1 MNGLEQ
7 SLNELLR
14 DSGSRLSSADLEEI
28 VAGVAA
34 APRAVDPDRWM
45 VLVGDQL
52 TPAMQEKLRSLL
64 AEERERLDRVETA
77 RPPVTDR
84 LAALRAELARRDL
97 DGFLIPLADEHQSE
111 FPPRRTRRLEW
122 LTDFSGSAGMA
133 VVMAD
138 KAALFVDGR
147 YTLQA
152 RHQVDA
158 GLFEQNNI
166 TLKLV
171 HHWVAENAGEG
182 ARIAYDPWLHS
193 PDRLVVLRESAAR
206 AGAILVPTEP
216 NPVDVVWT
224 EQPAAPIAPVEIHP
238 VLYAGRESGEKRD
251 EAVASLVQKGA
262 SSLILSAPDSINWLL
277 NIRGGETPN
286 TPAALGFVVLGV
298 DGPVDLFTDPRKF
311 TAGTRAHLGDAV
323 TIRPPAELG
332 VYLDALG
339 EAGQTVLTPSGSTP
353 AWIVERL
360 NEAGAEL
367 ISGEDPCV
375 MPKACKNSVEVQGT
389 RNAHIRDG
397 AALCRFLA
405 WLAVEAPKGTVDEI
419 GAVAALYDFRAVGDL
434 FRGLSFETISGAG
447 PNGAIVH
454 YRVAPETNRTLEPGS
469 LYLVDSGALYLDG
482 TTDVTRT
489 LAIGEPDAEMR
500 DRFTRVLKGH
510 LAVAAARFPVR
521 TSGGQL
527 DSLARAALWQ
537 VGLDYEHGT
546 GHGVG
551 SYLGVHEGPQRIA
564 KRFSDVPL
572 RPGMVISNEP
582 GYYKT
587 GSWGIRIENLEVVRQ
602 APPID
607 GGELETLMFET
618 LTLVPIDLALVE
630 PALMTTA
637 EIDWLNAYHAR
648 VRETITPLVDAA
660 TADWLKEATRAIA
673 F

>member
-1 MNGLEQ
+1 MNASEQ
-7 SLNELLR
+7 ALNDMLG
-14 DSGSRLSSADLEEI
+14 DSGSHLSSADLEEI

-34 APRAVDPDRWM
+34 APQSVDSDRWM
-45 VLVGDQL
+45 VLVGDRL
-52 TPAMQEKLRSLL
+52 TPALQEKLRSLL
-64 AEERERLDRVETA
+64 AEERARLDRVETA
-77 RPPVTDR
+77 RPPVADR

-122 LTDFSGSAGMA
+122 LTDFSGSAGIA

-152 RHQVDA
+152 GHQVDA
-158 GLFEQNNI
+158 RLFEQNNI
-166 TLKLV
+166 TLKPV
-171 HHWVAENAGEG
+171 HHWIAENAGEG
-182 ARIAYDPWLHS
+182 ARIAYDPWLHT

-216 NPVDVVWT
+216 NPVDVIWT
-224 EQPAAPIAPVEIHP
+224 DQPAAPLAPVEIHP
-238 VLYAGRESGEKRD
+238 VLYAGRESREKRD
-251 EAVASLVQKGA
+251 EAISSLIRKGA
-262 SSLILSAPDSINWLL
+262 ASVILSAPDSINWLL

-286 TPAALGFVVLGV
+286 TPLALGFAALGM
-298 DGPVDLFTDPRKF
+298 DGSIDLFMDSRKF
-311 TAGTRAHLGDAV
+311 TAATQAHLGESV
-323 TIRPPAELG
+323 TIRPRVELG
-332 VYLDALG
+332 RYLDALG
-339 EAGQTVLTPSGSTP
+339 EAGRTVLTPTGTTP
-353 AWIVERL
+353 AWVVERL

-367 ISGEDPCV
+367 ISDEDPCLL
-375 MPKACKNSVEVQGT
+375 PKACKNSVEVQGT

-405 WLAVEAPKGTVDEI
+405 WLAAEAPKGTIDEI
-419 GAVAALYDFRAVGDL
+419 GAVDALYDFRATGDL

-469 LYLVDSGALYLDG
+469 LYLVDSGAQYLDG

-489 LAIGEPDAEMR
+489 VAIGEPDAEMR

-510 LAVAAARFPVR
+510 LAVAAARFPVG

-587 GSWGIRIENLEVVRQ
+587 GAWGIRIENLEVVRE
-602 APPID
+602 APPIED
-607 GGELETLMFET
+607 GGLDMLMFEA
-618 LTLVPIDLALVE
+618 LTLAPIDLALVE
-630 PALMTTA
+630 PALMTAA
-637 EIDWLNAYHAR
+637 EIDGLNAYHAR
-648 VRETITPLVDAA
+648 VRDTITPLVDGA
-660 TADWLKEATRAIA
+660 TADWLKRATRAIG
-673 F
+673 

>member
-7 SLNELLR
+7 SLNDMLR
-14 DSGSRLSSADLEEI
+14 DSGSHLSFADLGEI

-34 APRAVDPDRWM
+34 APHSVDPDRWM
-45 VLVGDQL
+45 VLVGDRL
-52 TPAMQEKLRSLL
+52 TPDMQEKLRSRL
-64 AEERERLDRVETA
+64 AEERERLDRAETA
-77 RPPVTDR
+77 RSPVADR
-84 LAALRAELARRDL
+84 LAALRAELVRRDL
-97 DGFLIPLADEHQSE
+97 DGFLVPLADEHQSE

-122 LTDFSGSAGMA
+122 LTDFSGSAGIA
-133 VVMAD
+133 VVLAD

-152 RHQVDA
+152 RNQVDA
-158 GLFEQNNI
+158 ELFEQNNI
-166 TLKLV
+166 TLKPP
-171 HHWVAENAGEG
+171 HHWIAENAGEG
-182 ARIAYDPWLHS
+182 ARIAYDPWLHTR
-193 PDRLVVLRESAAR
+193 DRLVVLRESATR
-206 AGAILVPTEP
+206 AGARLVPTEP
-216 NPVDVVWT
+216 NPVDVVWAD
-224 EQPAAPIAPVEIHP
+224 QPAAPIAPVEIHP
-238 VLYAGRESGEKRD
+238 VLYAGRESREKRD
-251 EAVASLVQKGA
+251 EAVASLVRKGA
-262 SSLILSAPDSINWLL
+262 SSLISSAPDSINWLL

-286 TPAALGFVVLGV
+286 TPLALGFAALCV
-298 DGPVDLFTDPRKF
+298 DGSVDLFMDHRKF
-311 TAGTRAHLGDAV
+311 TAPTHAHLGVSV
-323 TIRPPAELG
+323 TIRPPDELAS
-332 VYLDALG
+332 YLDALG
-339 EAGQTVLTPSGSTP
+339 DSGETVLAPSGTTP

-360 NEAGAEL
+360 SQAGAEL
-367 ISGEDPCV
+367 MSGEDPCV
-375 MPKACKNSVEVQGT
+375 MPKSCKNSVEVQGM

-419 GAVAALYDFRAVGDL
+419 CAVDALYDFRAVGDL

-454 YRVAPETNRTLEPGS
+454 YRVAPETNRMLEPGS
-469 LYLVDSGALYLDG
+469 LYLVDSGAQYLDG

-489 LAIGEPDAEMR
+489 VAIGEPDAEMR

-510 LAVAAARFPVR
+510 LAVAAARFPIG

-537 VGLDYEHGT
+537 AGLDYEHGT

-582 GYYKT
+582 GYYKA
-587 GSWGIRIENLEVVRQ
+587 GAWGIRIENLEVVRA
-602 APPID
+602 APSID

-618 LTLVPIDLALVE
+618 LTLAPIDIALVE
-630 PALMTTA
+630 PALMTAA

-648 VRETITPLVDAA
+648 VRETITPLVNAA
-660 TADWLKEATRAIA
+660 TADWIKEATQAIG
-673 F
+673 